1 MPIELTN
8 RVFTTANSH
17 PYEIVKWEK
26 TPVKIT
32 DESGNILY
40 ELDDAEFPST
50 WSKTARKITAN
61 KYFRESRDSREKESS
76 LRETIGRVVNFI
88 TTKGVQHGYFE
99 DKSESLAIYATEL
112 MHILLHQIA
121 AFNSPVWFN
130 AGIPGV
136 EKPLLSACF
145 INQVDDNMESIL
157 DLAKTEGLI
166 FKEGAGSG
174 VNFSRLRAST
184 ERIRGGGTA
193 SGPVSF
199 MQGYDSFANIIMSG
213 GRTRRSARMCIL
225 NADHPDIEKFISC
238 KNEQEAIVE
247 RLIKSGMSAR
257 FNDLEGAYSWA
268 KHQTGNNSVRVTNEF
283 MERVRQHMYYG
294 KEEKW
299 NLINRA
305 DGSIARTVNIGEL
318 FTKIAECAHGCGDPA
333 LQFHDTINGMNTC
346 ASDFTIEASNPCGEY
361 LFTNNSACNL
371 ASINLVKFMRNDT
384 PFDTKTLKHVV
395 RIMTIAQDIIVESAS
410 YPTKEIEINSL
421 KYRPLGLGYANLGSL
436 LMRWGIPYDSDKG
449 REIAASITSLITAQA
464 YTTSAELATV
474 KGPFTAYEY
483 NKISMEEVLT
493 KHRAF
498 TKKIPESNLQL
509 VAYKAWGEALAA
521 GFGKKKEEGAGYRN
535 AQVTVLAPT
544 GCVVGDTLVL
554 SSEGLIPI
562 SELGEISGD
571 KWQNIQIKVR
581 QEAQVTDATKF
592 FVNGEDSIVTL
603 ITKKGH
609 EITCTLKHKLR
620 VLDTEG
626 NYSWKEAYKIKQG
639 EYVALKLGGHE
650 SLLAK
655 KDYQPLTNIETTHAL
670 STVLNLPEVLDEGTA
685 EILGF
690 YQGNGYTKRK
700 GGLHFVIC
708 NDYYDLIDHFNI
720 WATNTGITPT
730 LEQRDGCFVWNAFSR
745 ILRPWFKLNNL
756 AKNEGNKGA
765 GAASAFIPK
774 AVLKSRTS
782 VLCAFL
788 RGLFEADGTVS
799 LQGKDGTPTVELTTV
814 SSVLAVQVH
823 TALESMGIMAHKC
836 VREPKENCYGY
847 RTKYRI
853 RVSGVQSAKLFQ
865 EKIGFLS
872 HGKKKKLSAGLS
884 RANFMEDR
892 LSGICNQVMIN
903 EFYAA
908 SAGLPSKIRQDIA
921 ARKNGKFSLTWA
933 LSLVSIYPQLSKTK
947 IAELKPLVE
956 SQVYFVQVADNISG
970 KQALTYDLSVPD
982 NNTYIAGGFV
992 SHNTIAFMMDC
1003 DTTGIEPAMGL
1014 VTYKDMV
1021 GGGTLKIAVDAIPEA
1036 LSSLGYSTSIIPKI
1050 LQYVS
1055 DNGYVEGCPDL
1066 KEEHLPV
1073 FDCAFVAKTR
1083 TISVEGHI
1091 NMVAAV
1097 QPFLSGGVS
1106 KTFNMPKSATVN
1118 EVKRAYMMAWERGL
1132 KGVAIYRQGSKFSEP
1147 MRAREILAAVE
1158 EKKSIVPTRKEL
1170 PTTVISIRHVFTVGA
1185 HKIHLHCGLDP
1196 KTGDIMEIFIRA
1208 GGFGSTVGGLLDSYA
1223 TLFSKSLQYGI
1234 PLDVC
1239 IKHMEGSNFPPAGV
1253 TSNNSIPMVKSIMD
1267 YVAQWMKKEFIDKKA
1282 SPMTLAHPDTENG
1295 VSYTP
1300 YADDTEVSNL
1310 GEDTCPRCGHLM
1322 VRTGS
1327 CTMCKNC
1334 SHNTGVCG

>member
-8 RVFTTANSH
+8 RVFTTVSSH
-17 PYEIVKWEK
+17 PYEVVKWEK

-32 DESGNILY
+32 DESGNIIY
-40 ELDDAEFPST
+40 ELNEAEFPTT

-61 KYFRESRDSREKESS
+61 KYFRESRDSKEKETS
-76 LRETIGRVVNFI
+76 LKETITRIVTFI
-88 TTKGVQHGYFE
+88 RRRGEEHGYFE
-99 DKSESLAIYATEL
+99 IGSESPQIFEDEL
-112 MHILLHQIA
+112 THILLNQIA

-130 AGIPGV
+130 TGVPGV
-136 EKPLLSACF
+136 DKPLMSACF

-247 RLIKSGMSAR
+247 RLIKSGMSAK

-305 DGSIARTVNIGEL
+305 DGSIARTVDIGEL
-318 FTKIAECAHGCGDPA
+318 FTKIAKCAHGCGDPA
-333 LQFHDTINGMNTC
+333 LQFHDSINEMNPC
-346 ASDFTIEASNPCGEY
+346 IHDFTIEASNPCFGAEMRLTTPNGFITFKEAAKQGTLPLINAQKKIVLGKVWTTGKKETVKITFMPTSKKPPIVCTPNHKFKLNDGTSCEAQDLKGKKLMVPYKLKTTFKREAFLAGFLQGDGSTYELRPELLNRNRKLRVHFGKNDEDIARMFGQNIGTWHSREARIIAEKWGFSCENLPKRELPKNLPKEAVCDFLAGLFSANGGVIKNTRITLNTTCKRLAEQVTNLLNDLEIKSYITTGKEIECAIPTKNKKYISKERYIINILRYESLIAFAEQISFKHKYKQDALKQLLFLRSPKVINVKPNGVQTVYDFSIPKPHWGIVEKCAVHNCGEY

-371 ASINLVKFMRNDT
+371 ASINLVKFMRNDNI
-384 PFDTKTLKHVV
+384 FDTKTFKHVV
-395 RIMTIAQDIIVESAS
+395 RTMIIAQDIIVESAS
-410 YPTKEIEINSL
+410 YPTKDIELNSL

-449 REIAASITSLITAQA
+449 REIAASITSLMTAQA

-474 KGPFTAYEY
+474 KGPFSAYEY
-483 NKISMEEVLT
+483 NKVSMEEVLA

-521 GFGKKKEEGAGYRN
+521 GFGRKKEEGSGYRN

-544 GCVVGDTLVL
+544 G
-554 SSEGLIPI
+554 SI
-562 SELGEISGD
+562 SF
-571 KWQNIQIKVR
+571 
-581 QEAQVTDATKF
+581 A
-592 FVNGEDSIVTL
+592 
-603 ITKKGH
+603 
-609 EITCTLKHKLR
+609 
-620 VLDTEG
+620 
-626 NYSWKEAYKIKQG
+626 
-639 EYVALKLGGHE
+639 
-650 SLLAK
+650 
-655 KDYQPLTNIETTHAL
+655 
-670 STVLNLPEVLDEGTA
+670 
-685 EILGF
+685 
-690 YQGNGYTKRK
+690 
-700 GGLHFVIC
+700 
-708 NDYYDLIDHFNI
+708 
-720 WATNTGITPT
+720 
-730 LEQRDGCFVWNAFSR
+730 
-745 ILRPWFKLNNL
+745 
-756 AKNEGNKGA
+756 
-765 GAASAFIPK
+765 
-774 AVLKSRTS
+774 
-782 VLCAFL
+782 
-788 RGLFEADGTVS
+788 
-799 LQGKDGTPTVELTTV
+799 
-814 SSVLAVQVH
+814 
-823 TALESMGIMAHKC
+823 
-836 VREPKENCYGY
+836 
-847 RTKYRI
+847 
-853 RVSGVQSAKLFQ
+853 
-865 EKIGFLS
+865 
-872 HGKKKKLSAGLS
+872 
-884 RANFMEDR
+884 
-892 LSGICNQVMIN
+892 
-903 EFYAA
+903 
-908 SAGLPSKIRQDIA
+908 
-921 ARKNGKFSLTWA
+921 
-933 LSLVSIYPQLSKTK
+933 
-947 IAELKPLVE
+947 
-956 SQVYFVQVADNISG
+956 
-970 KQALTYDLSVPD
+970 
-982 NNTYIAGGFV
+982 
-992 SHNTIAFMMDC
+992 MDC

-1014 VTYKDMV
+1014 IAYKDMV

-1036 LSSLGYSTSIIPKI
+1036 LSSLGYSTLIIPKI
-1050 LQYVS
+1050 LQYIS
-1055 DNGYVEGCPDL
+1055 DNGYVEGCPDI

-1106 KTFNMPKSATVN
+1106 KTFNMPKSATVD

-1147 MRAREILAAVE
+1147 MRAREVLEAVE
-1158 EKKSIVPTRKEL
+1158 EKKSIVPTRREL
-1170 PTTVISIRHVFTVGA
+1170 PTTVVGIRHAFTVGA
-1185 HKIHLHCGLDP
+1185 HKIYLHCDLDP
-1196 KTGDIMEIFIRA
+1196 ETGNVAEIFIRA
-1208 GGFGSTVGGLLDSYA
+1208 GGFGSTVGGLLDTYA
-1223 TLFSKSLQYGI
+1223 TLFSKALQYGI
-1234 PLDVC
+1234 PLEIC
-1239 IKHMEGSNFPPAGV
+1239 LKHMEGSNFPPAGI
-1253 TSNNSIPMVKSIMD
+1253 TSNQNIPMVKSIMD
-1267 YVAQWMKKEFIDKKA
+1267 YIARWMKQEMIDKKIA
-1282 SPMTLAHPDTENG
+1282 PSTLAHPDTENG
-1295 VSYTP
+1295 VTYAP
-1300 YADDTEVSNL
+1300 VADDSQQNL
-1310 GEDTCPRCGHLM
+1310 SEDTCPRCGHIM

>member
-8 RVFTTANSH
+8 RVFTTVSSH
-17 PYEIVKWEK
+17 PYEVVKWEK

-32 DESGNILY
+32 DESGNIIY
-40 ELDDAEFPST
+40 ELNEAEFPTT

-61 KYFRESRDSREKESS
+61 KYFRESRDSKEKETS
-76 LRETIGRVVNFI
+76 LKETITRIVTFI
-88 TTKGVQHGYFE
+88 RRRGEEHGYFE
-99 DKSESLAIYATEL
+99 IGSESPQIFEDEL
-112 MHILLHQIA
+112 THILLNQIA

-130 AGIPGV
+130 TGVPGV
-136 EKPLLSACF
+136 DKPLMSACF

-247 RLIKSGMSAR
+247 RLIKSGMSAK

-305 DGSIARTVNIGEL
+305 DGSIARTVDIGEL

-346 ASDFTIEASNPCGEY
+346 ASDFSIEASNPCFTGDTRIYTPEGLIPIRELCSRAFEEGYMTSVYTRGGNISTPTAYMATGVNKILRVTLSDGRTVRCTENHNWLVNGEKIQAKDLQGGEVVTTEFTPSTYVGVTNLSADSSLEAYRCKGDHSVNNANFPSHITNNLAEVMGY
-361 LFTNNSACNL
+361 LTGNGWISPLDTRNARSMGWVYNTDTEFADELRGKHREILEAYAPEVLNEATNTNGCTLLRFNRRPIINYFIHLGFKACHAPEKRVPESIFRAPKEQIAAYLRGYFAADGTVYGHAEAGELEINCASASLGLLQDIQQLLQLWDVQTEIKLMKKAGTVQMRDTEKVYGTSASYRLRLNPLDVKKFIEHIGFAVSTKQKRAEELLESRNIVKAKRWEVTVTSVDLEGYEQTYNLTEPTNHLVYANGVLIPQCSEFMWVNNSACNL
-371 ASINLVKFMRNDT
+371 SSINLVKFMREDNT
-384 PFDTKTLKHVV
+384 FDTKMFKHVV
-395 RIMTIAQDIIVESAS
+395 RMLIIAQDIIVESAS
-410 YPTKEIEINSL
+410 YPTKDIELNSL
-421 KYRPLGLGYANLGSL
+421 KYRPLGLGYANLGGL

-449 REIAASITSLITAQA
+449 REIAASITSLMTAQA

-474 KGPFTAYEY
+474 KGPFSAYEY
-483 NKISMEEVLT
+483 NKGSMEEVLT

-509 VAYKAWGEALAA
+509 VAYKAWGEALSA

-535 AQVTVLAPT
+535 AQVTLLAPCGT
-544 GCVVGDTLVL
+544 I
-554 SSEGLIPI
+554 GL
-562 SELGEISGD
+562 
-571 KWQNIQIKVR
+571 
-581 QEAQVTDATKF
+581 
-592 FVNGEDSIVTL
+592 
-603 ITKKGH
+603 
-609 EITCTLKHKLR
+609 
-620 VLDTEG
+620 
-626 NYSWKEAYKIKQG
+626 
-639 EYVALKLGGHE
+639 
-650 SLLAK
+650 
-655 KDYQPLTNIETTHAL
+655 
-670 STVLNLPEVLDEGTA
+670 
-685 EILGF
+685 
-690 YQGNGYTKRK
+690 
-700 GGLHFVIC
+700 
-708 NDYYDLIDHFNI
+708 
-720 WATNTGITPT
+720 
-730 LEQRDGCFVWNAFSR
+730 
-745 ILRPWFKLNNL
+745 
-756 AKNEGNKGA
+756 
-765 GAASAFIPK
+765 
-774 AVLKSRTS
+774 
-782 VLCAFL
+782 
-788 RGLFEADGTVS
+788 
-799 LQGKDGTPTVELTTV
+799 
-814 SSVLAVQVH
+814 
-823 TALESMGIMAHKC
+823 
-836 VREPKENCYGY
+836 
-847 RTKYRI
+847 
-853 RVSGVQSAKLFQ
+853 
-865 EKIGFLS
+865 
-872 HGKKKKLSAGLS
+872 
-884 RANFMEDR
+884 
-892 LSGICNQVMIN
+892 
-903 EFYAA
+903 
-908 SAGLPSKIRQDIA
+908 
-921 ARKNGKFSLTWA
+921 
-933 LSLVSIYPQLSKTK
+933 
-947 IAELKPLVE
+947 
-956 SQVYFVQVADNISG
+956 
-970 KQALTYDLSVPD
+970 
-982 NNTYIAGGFV
+982 
-992 SHNTIAFMMDC
+992 MMDC

-1014 VTYKDMV
+1014 VTYKDMI
-1021 GGGTLKIAVDAIPEA
+1021 GGGTIKIAIDAIPESLLA
-1036 LSSLGYSTSIIPKI
+1036 LGYSPIIIPKI
-1050 LQYVS
+1050 IKHIN
-1055 DNGYVEGCPDL
+1055 DNGYVEGCPDI

-1097 QPFLSGGVS
+1097 QPFLSGAVS
-1106 KTFNMPKSATVN
+1106 KTFNMLNTATV
-1118 EVKRAYMMAWERGL
+1118 EDIKRAYMMAWERGL

-1147 MRAREILAAVE
+1147 MRAREVLEAVKE
-1158 EKKSIVPTRKEL
+1158 NKSIVPTRKEL

-1267 YVAQWMKKEFIDKKA
+1267 YVAQWIKKEFIDKKA

-1295 VSYTP
+1295 VSYAP
-1300 YADDTEVSNL
+1300 HADDSEISNL
-1310 GEDTCPRCGHLM
+1310 GEDTCPKCGHVM
-1322 VRTGS
+1322 VRTGT

-1334 SHNTGVCG
+1334 SYNSGVCG